1 MNAFILSD
9 KIDDGSTHRDA
20 ILRDFKA
27 VFEKGR
33 LVVTMT
39 VEVRDAYEIGYTLKQ
54 LEEIKAAH
62 APLIKGAAK

>member
-1 MNAFILSD
+1 MSVFILSD
-9 KIDDGSTHRDA
+9 KRDDGSRERDP
-20 ILRDFKA
+20 ILRDFRA

-33 LVVTMT
+33 LVVSLT